1 MTSSATPITTIT
13 GKTTFGKDLPLE
25 GVGRCPATSIHLVA
39 AKRSSRQLAAD
50 FGEWHHTYSGKRLVP
65 ARLSGWKGG
74 EDAHSDTAL
83 RPADARA
90 D

>member
-1 MTSSATPITTIT
+1 MHHKHYVCGIVHTRGSNTLRNLI
-13 GKTTFGKDLPLE
+13 
-25 GVGRCPATSIHLVA
+25 IHRVA
-39 AKRSSRQLAAD
+39 DKRSSRPLAAD
-50 FGEWHHTYSGKRLVP
+50 FGELHHTYSGKRLVP